1 MRTITIRELHM
12 QTGRWVRHAAAN
24 GPVTITDRGR
34 RIASL
39 RPAEQTMVGRPLPD
53 REAEIRKQSRIPV
66 DSTVY
71 VSEMRNRG

>member
-1 MRTITIRELHM
+1 MR
-12 QTGRWVRHAAAN
+12 
-24 GPVTITDRGR
+24 R
-34 RIASL
+34 RRASFIGAASL
-39 RPAEQTMVGRPLPD
+39 VGGRPLPD